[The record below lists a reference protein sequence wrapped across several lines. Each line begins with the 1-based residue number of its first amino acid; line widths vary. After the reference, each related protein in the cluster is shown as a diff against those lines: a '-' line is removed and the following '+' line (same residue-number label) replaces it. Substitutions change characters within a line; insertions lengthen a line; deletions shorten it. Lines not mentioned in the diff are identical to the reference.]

1 MLNCIIVIILNRVC
15 SSGPVCRLADV
26 PFFKKKKPA
35 RPVRRGCRC
44 NPCPTGQAGLT
55 QQLRSKQRSTFN
67 FFPSQP
73 PLGFSTADGVLHS
86 SQPSNYS
93 TINYPTTLSFAKTLK
108 MEKKASESLVI
119 MTELVLPND
128 TNNFGNLMGGRL
140 MYWMDIAAALAA
152 MKHCGA
158 PVVTASV
165 DNISFETPIKIGNVV
180 HIEAKVTRAFN
191 SSMEVHMDVW
201 GEDAIQQYK
210 YKSNEAY
217 YTFVALDPNG
227 KPRRINTLIPETE
240 KENKLFEGA
249 LRRRQIRLILG
260 GKMKPEDAE
269 ELKALFVK

>member
-1 MLNCIIVIILNRVC
+1 M
-15 SSGPVCRLADV
+15 D
-26 PFFKKKKPA
+26 
-35 RPVRRGCRC
+35 
-44 NPCPTGQAGLT
+44 
-55 QQLRSKQRSTFN
+55 
-67 FFPSQP
+67 
-73 PLGFSTADGVLHS
+73 
-86 SQPSNYS
+86 
-93 TINYPTTLSFAKTLK
+93 
-108 MEKKASESLVI
+108 KKASESLVI

-152 MKHCGA
+152 MKHCAA

-165 DNISFETPIKIGNVV
+165 DNISFENSIKIGNVV

-191 SSMEVHMDVW
+191 SSMEVHMNVW

-210 YKSNEAY
+210 YKSNSAY

-227 KPRRINTLIPETE
+227 KPRKINSLIPETE
-240 KENKLFEGA
+240 EEIKLFEGA

-260 GKMKPEDAE
+260 GKMKAEDAA